1 MRDDNKGTTLV
12 SQVRILWIGE
22 DPIPPNVQQAGTGRW
37 ELLWVRPE
45 EPFEFQLKGVRVAL
59 VCEETRNLEGLLMRL
74 QAEGIVPILLDQ
86 GPEEIEP
93 ADALTDDFP
102 PLLRI
107 RRDVPAD
114 QLFAMLET
122 VCALNPLLQ
131 KMKTELDEARGRAQ
145 EVSRTAEELDE
156 EMRLASRLQQDFL
169 PRQLPKVGKVRFS
182 VRYHAA
188 SWVSGDIYD
197 ITRLDET
204 HVGFYVADAVGHG
217 LPAALLTMF
226 IKKALQTK
234 RISGHSYE
242 IIPPHEA
249 LGQLNIDL
257 YRQKLSMCEFCT
269 VAYGVINTETLMLT
283 LSRAGHPAPILMH
296 PGGQM
301 EQLDIPGS
309 LLGIL
314 NDARFES
321 RRMQLATGDRLL
333 LFSDGAEE
341 TICGRGE
348 NRKMAFV
355 DALVPLSSLPRE
367 EFLEQISE
375 TITQIGSHDDVTLL
389 LVEVQ

>member
-1 MRDDNKGTTLV
+1 MDSEAK
-12 SQVRILWIGE
+12 ILWIGD
-22 DPIPPNVQQAGTGRW
+22 DPIPPNVQQAVTGRGKLLRVGSEDPLDPVLDGTG
-37 ELLWVRPE
+37 VG
-45 EPFEFQLKGVRVAL
+45 F
-59 VCEETRNLEGLLMRL
+59 VCEGTGNFHDVLLRLE
-74 QAEGIVPILLDQ
+74 AEGIVPILLHP
-86 GPEEIEP
+86 GSEETAP
-93 ADALTDDFP
+93 AGILPCDST

-107 RRDVPAD
+107 PRDIPAD
-114 QLFAMLET
+114 QLSARLET
-122 VCALNPLLQ
+122 AWVLSQSLR
-131 KMKTELDEARGRAQ
+131 KMKTELSKAKGLAD
-145 EVSRTAEELDE
+145 EVSRAAEELDE

-169 PRQLPKVGKVRFS
+169 PRQLPKVGPVRFS

-234 RISGHSYE
+234 RISGHNYE

-249 LGQLNIDL
+249 LEQLNTSL

-269 VAYGVINTETLMLT
+269 AVYGVVDTETLMMT

-296 PGGQM
+296 HGGQM
-301 EQLDIPGS
+301 EQLDISGS

-314 NDARFES
+314 SGARFES
-321 RRMQLATGDRLL
+321 RQVQLSAGDRIL

-341 TICGRGE
+341 TICGKGKD
-348 NRKMAFV
+348 RKMEFA
-355 DALVPLSSLPRE
+355 DAIAPLFSLPRE
-367 EFLEQISE
+367 DFLGQISE
-375 TITQIGSHDDVTLL
+375 MITKVGSHDDVTLL
-389 LVEVQ
+389 LVEIQQ